1 MFQQQYV
8 MLDQLKNRFFF
19 KALQKRQ
26 LKVKREIRNR
36 SFDDSV
42 SFLLLFDCTTE
53 ERYNQFTRIYAA
65 LQLQGKTVHA
75 IGFHG
80 LHITPQ
86 WCMPSLH
93 VEMIGKNDITKTG
106 IPKSKTIDDLLLH
119 PFDVLIDLTSCLH
132 QSILWITTLSAAQFK
147 IGASAEKCP
156 QLYDLTIDSDKIIS
170 QEEVMRLAHDYLNM
184 LKNKPV

>member
-1 MFQQQYV
+1 MSLLPNV
-8 MLDQLKNRFFF
+8 MLEQLKNKVFV

-26 LKVKREIRNR
+26 LKVKREICNR
-36 SFDDSV
+36 SFDDSM

-53 ERYNQFTRIYAA
+53 ERYNQFSRVYAA
-65 LQLQGKTVHA
+65 LQLHGKTVHA

-80 LHITPQ
+80 LQITPQ

-93 VEMIGKNDITKTG
+93 IEMIGKNDITKSG
-106 IPKSKTIDDLLLH
+106 IPNSKTIDDLLLH

-132 QSILWITTLSAAQFK
+132 QSIRWIATLSAAQFK
-147 IGASAEKCP
+147 IGVSTENCS
-156 QLYDLTIDSDKIIS
+156 QLYDLSIDSGKAIS
-170 QEEVMRLAHDYLNM
+170 QEEVMKLTHDYLNM